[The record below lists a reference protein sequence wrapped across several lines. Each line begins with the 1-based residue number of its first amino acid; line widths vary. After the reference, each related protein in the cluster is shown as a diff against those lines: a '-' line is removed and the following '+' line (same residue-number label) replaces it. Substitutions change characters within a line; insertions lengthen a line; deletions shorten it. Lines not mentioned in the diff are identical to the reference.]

1 MGIKY
6 YVAKA
11 RVWPYNKF
19 YFTYMPSQGCE
30 QPVLNVVNPADYN
43 VYEVT
48 VEEYEEHTKHK

>member
-19 YFTYMPSQGCE
+19 YFTHMSSQGCE
-30 QPVLNVVNPADYN
+30 LPPLNVVNPADYN

-48 VEEYEEHTKHK
+48 AEEYEEHTKHK

>member
-19 YFTYMPSQGCE
+19 YFTYMSSQGCE
-30 QPVLNVVNPADYN
+30 QPALNVVNPADYN
-43 VYEVT
+43 IYEVT
-48 VEEYEEHTKHK
+48 AEEYREHTKHK

>member
-19 YFTYMPSQGCE
+19 YFTYMLSQGCE

-43 VYEVT
+43 VYEVSA
-48 VEEYEEHTKHK
+48 EEYEEHTKHR

>member
-19 YFTYMPSQGCE
+19 YFTYASSQGCE

>member
-19 YFTYMPSQGCE
+19 YFTYRPSQGCE